1 MKLGAPEPTSS
12 ASWSLVSRR
21 SALGAGLKVVGF
33 LGMPLASNAA
43 DVDIG
48 NAVRVSVVRGAQLAD
63 LLDEK
68 VR

>member
-1 MKLGAPEPTSS
+1 MKLGISEPKPSN
-12 ASWSLVSRR
+12 SWSPLSRR

-33 LGMPLASNAA
+33 LGMPMASKAA

-68 VR
+68 VS